1 MAQIKR
7 DYPKLAK
14 DIIREVGGKENIVNA
29 TRCATRLRLVLKE
42 TPEGAKE
49 KVQELTGVI
58 TVVENSGQFQVVI
71 GTHVGE
77 VYENVMKNLN
87 LEAMSEEEV
96 ETKQP
101 LLNRIIATMSAVFA
115 PFIYILAAAG
125 ILQGILQGILILI
138 NLFWPQFATTGTYE
152 ILSLISWTPF
162 AFLPILI
169 GITAS
174 KHFKCN
180 TFIAVTCCAALIN
193 PTWVEIAKRIT
204 EGEVVNFLFFNL
216 SGVTYGS
223 SVLPPLFLVLV
234 LSYLEHF
241 LSKRIPEIMKALLV
255 PFICMIVMVPLT
267 ILIIGPLTNGGA
279 EAVAVGFNLLMEKAP
294 LLGGILIG
302 GLWEV
307 FVIFGVHWGITP
319 MVMANFSIYGYDAF
333 QAFQTL
339 AVIAQIGAAIGC
351 FIKSKNSELKKV
363 ALSASVTGIFGITE
377 PTLYGVT
384 LRLKK
389 PFICAC
395 IGGAISAAVMS
406 FFNTV
411 YYAYAGLPG
420 ILTIVYAI
428 NPNDTEG
435 FIGMVIGSIL
445 AIIVPMIL
453 VLVVGFDDPKEK

>member
-1 MAQIKR
+1 MAQVKR
-7 DYPKLAK
+7 DYPKLAE
-14 DIIREVGGKENIVNA
+14 DIIREVGGKENIINA

-115 PFIYILAAAG
+115 PFIYILAAA
-125 ILQGILQGILILI
+125 GILQGILILI

-395 IGGAISAAVMS
+395 VGGAISAAVMS

-420 ILTIVYAI
+420 ILTIVNAI
-428 NPNDTEG
+428 NPNDTKG
-435 FIGMVIGSIL
+435 FIGMVIGSVL
-445 AIIVPMIL
+445 AIVVPMIL
-453 VLVVGFDDPKEK
+453 VLVIGFDDPKEK

>member
-14 DIIREVGGKENIVNA
+14 DIIREVGGKENIANA

-87 LEAMSEEEV
+87 LEAMSEEKV

-115 PFIYILAAAG
+115 PFIYILAAA
-125 ILQGILQGILILI
+125 GILQGILILI

-302 GLWEV
+302 GLWEI

-339 AVIAQIGAAIGC
+339 AVIAQIGAGIGC
-351 FIKSKNSELKKV
+351 FIKSKNRELKKV
-363 ALSASVTGIFGITE
+363 ALSASITGIFGITE

-395 IGGAISAAVMS
+395 VGGAISAAVMS

-420 ILTIVYAI
+420 ILTIVNAI
-428 NPNDTEG
+428 NPNDTKG
-435 FIGMVIGSIL
+435 FIGMVIGSVL
-445 AIIVPMIL
+445 AIVVPMIL

>member
-115 PFIYILAAAG
+115 PFIYILAAA
-125 ILQGILQGILILI
+125 GILQGILILI

-255 PFICMIVMVPLT
+255 PFICMIIMVPLT

-395 IGGAISAAVMS
+395 VGGAISAAVMS

-420 ILTIVYAI
+420 ILTIVNAI
-428 NPNDTEG
+428 NPNDTKG
-435 FIGMVIGSIL
+435 FIGMVIGSVL
-445 AIIVPMIL
+445 AIVVPMIL

>member
-1 MAQIKR
+1 MAQVKR

-14 DIIREVGGKENIVNA
+14 DIIREVGGKENILNA

-49 KVQELTGVI
+49 KVQELIGVI

-87 LEAMSEEEV
+87 VEAMLEEEV

-125 ILQGILQGILILI
+125 ILQGILILI
-138 NLFWPQFATTGTYE
+138 NIFWPQFATTGTYE
-152 ILSLISWTPF
+152 ILSFISWTPF

-255 PFICMIVMVPLT
+255 PFICMVIMVPLT

-302 GLWEV
+302 GLWEI

-319 MVMANFSIYGYDAF
+319 MVMANFSMYGYDAF

-351 FIKSKNSELKKV
+351 FIKSKNRELKKV

-395 IGGAISAAVMS
+395 VGGAISAAVMS

-420 ILTIVYAI
+420 ILTIVNAI
-428 NPNDTEG
+428 NPSDTKG

-445 AIIVPMIL
+445 AIVVPIIL
-453 VLVVGFDDPKEK
+453 VMVVGFDDPKEK

>member
-115 PFIYILAAAG
+115 PFIYILAVA
-125 ILQGILQGILILI
+125 GILQGILILI

-255 PFICMIVMVPLT
+255 PFICMVIMVPLT

-395 IGGAISAAVMS
+395 VGGAISAAVMS

-420 ILTIVYAI
+420 ILTIVNAI
-428 NPNDTEG
+428 NPNDTKG
-435 FIGMVIGSIL
+435 FIGMVIGSVL
-445 AIIVPMIL
+445 AIVVPMIL
-453 VLVVGFDDPKEK
+453 VLVIGFDDPKEK

>member
-115 PFIYILAAAG
+115 PFIYILAAA
-125 ILQGILQGILILI
+125 GILQGILILI

-267 ILIIGPLTNGGA
+267 ILIIGPRTNGGA

-351 FIKSKNSELKKV
+351 FIKSKNRELKKV
-363 ALSASVTGIFGITE
+363 ALSASITGIFGITE

-395 IGGAISAAVMS
+395 VGGAISAAVMS

-420 ILTIVYAI
+420 ILTIVNAI
-428 NPNDTEG
+428 NPNDTKG
-435 FIGMVIGSIL
+435 FIGMVIGSVL
-445 AIIVPMIL
+445 AIVVPMIL

>member
-125 ILQGILQGILILI
+125 ILQGILILI

-241 LSKRIPEIMKALLV
+241 LSKRISEIMKALLV

-395 IGGAISAAVMS
+395 VGGVISAAVMS

-420 ILTIVYAI
+420 ILTIVNAI
-428 NPNDTEG
+428 NPNDTKG
-435 FIGMVIGSIL
+435 FIGMVIGSVL
-445 AIIVPMIL
+445 AIVVPMIL
-453 VLVVGFDDPKEK
+453 VLVIGFDDPKEK

>member
-1 MAQIKR
+1 MAQVKR

-42 TPEGAKE
+42 TPDGAKE

-77 VYENVMKNLN
+77 VFENVMKNLN
-87 LEAMSEEEV
+87 LEALSEEEV
-96 ETKQP
+96 KTKQP
-101 LLNRIIATMSAVFA
+101 ILNRIIATMSAVFA
-115 PFIYILAAAG
+115 PFIYILTAA
-125 ILQGILQGILILI
+125 GILQGILILI

-279 EAVAVGFNLLMEKAP
+279 EAVAVGFNILMEKAP

-395 IGGAISAAVMS
+395 VGGAISAAVMS

-420 ILTIVYAI
+420 ILTIVNAI
-428 NPNDTEG
+428 NPTDTKG
-435 FIGMVIGSIL
+435 FIGMVIGSVL
-445 AIIVPMIL
+445 AIVVPMIL
-453 VLVVGFDDPKEK
+453 VLVIGFDDPKEK

>member
-1 MAQIKR
+1 MAQVKR

-14 DIIREVGGKENIVNA
+14 DIIREVGGKENILNA

-87 LEAMSEEEV
+87 VEAMLEEEV

-125 ILQGILQGILILI
+125 ILQGILILI
-138 NLFWPQFATTGTYE
+138 NLFWSQFATTGTYE

-255 PFICMIVMVPLT
+255 PFICMVIMVPLT

-302 GLWEV
+302 GLWEI

-319 MVMANFSIYGYDAF
+319 MVMANFSMYGYDAF

-351 FIKSKNSELKKV
+351 FIKSKNRELKKV

-395 IGGAISAAVMS
+395 VGGAISAAVMS

-420 ILTIVYAI
+420 ILTIVNAI
-428 NPNDTEG
+428 NPSDTKG

-445 AIIVPMIL
+445 AIVVPIIL
-453 VLVVGFDDPKEK
+453 VMVVGFDDPKEK

>member
-58 TVVENSGQFQVVI
+58 TVVENSEQFQVVI

-115 PFIYILAAAG
+115 PFIYILAAA
-125 ILQGILQGILILI
+125 GILQGILILI

-395 IGGAISAAVMS
+395 VGGAISAAVMS

-420 ILTIVYAI
+420 ILTIVNAI
-428 NPNDTEG
+428 NPNDTKG
-435 FIGMVIGSIL
+435 FIGMVIGSVL
-445 AIIVPMIL
+445 AIVVPMIL
-453 VLVVGFDDPKEK
+453 VLVIGFDDPKEK

>member
-125 ILQGILQGILILI
+125 ILQGILILI

-255 PFICMIVMVPLT
+255 QFICMIVMVPLT

-395 IGGAISAAVMS
+395 VGGAISAAVMS

-420 ILTIVYAI
+420 ILTIVNAI
-428 NPNDTEG
+428 NPNDTKG
-435 FIGMVIGSIL
+435 FIGMVIGSVL
-445 AIIVPMIL
+445 AIVVPMIL
-453 VLVVGFDDPKEK
+453 VLVIGFDDPKEK

>member
-1 MAQIKR
+1 MAQVKR
-7 DYPKLAK
+7 DYPKLAEE
-14 DIIREVGGKENIVNA
+14 IIREVGGKENIVNA

-115 PFIYILAAAG
+115 PFIYILAAA
-125 ILQGILQGILILI
+125 GILQGILILI

-395 IGGAISAAVMS
+395 VGGAISAAVMS

-420 ILTIVYAI
+420 ILTIVNAI
-428 NPNDTEG
+428 NPNDTKG
-435 FIGMVIGSIL
+435 FIGMVIGSVL
-445 AIIVPMIL
+445 AIVVPMIL

>member
-115 PFIYILAAAG
+115 PFIYILAAA
-125 ILQGILQGILILI
+125 GILQGILILI

-333 QAFQTL
+333 QVFQTL

-395 IGGAISAAVMS
+395 VGGAISAAVMS

-420 ILTIVYAI
+420 ILTIVNAI
-428 NPNDTEG
+428 NPNDTKG
-435 FIGMVIGSIL
+435 FIGMVIGSVL
-445 AIIVPMIL
+445 AIVVPMIL
-453 VLVVGFDDPKEK
+453 VLVIGFDDPKEK

>member
-1 MAQIKR
+1 MAQVKR

-14 DIIREVGGKENIVNA
+14 DIIREVGGKENIINA

-49 KVQELTGVI
+49 KVQGLTGVI

-77 VYENVMKNLN
+77 VFENVMKNLN
-87 LEAMSEEEV
+87 LEALSEEEV

-101 LLNRIIATMSAVFA
+101 ILNRIIATMSAVFA
-115 PFIYILAAAG
+115 PFIYILAAA
-125 ILQGILQGILILI
+125 GILQGILILI

-162 AFLPILI
+162 AFLPVLI

-223 SVLPPLFLVLV
+223 SVLPPLFLILV

-255 PFICMIVMVPLT
+255 PFICMVVMVPLT

-302 GLWEV
+302 GLWEI

>member
-96 ETKQP
+96 EAKQP

-115 PFIYILAAAG
+115 PFIYILAAA
-125 ILQGILQGILILI
+125 GILQGILILI

-363 ALSASVTGIFGITE
+363 ALSASVTGIYGITE

-395 IGGAISAAVMS
+395 VGGAISAAVMS

-420 ILTIVYAI
+420 ILTIVNAI
-428 NPNDTEG
+428 NPNDTKG
-435 FIGMVIGSIL
+435 FIGMVIGSVL
-445 AIIVPMIL
+445 AIVVPMIL

>member
-96 ETKQP
+96 EAKQP

-115 PFIYILAAAG
+115 PFIYILAAA
-125 ILQGILQGILILI
+125 GILQGILILI

-204 EGEVVNFLFFNL
+204 EGEVVSFLFFNL

-395 IGGAISAAVMS
+395 VGGAISAAVMS

-420 ILTIVYAI
+420 ILTIVNAI
-428 NPNDTEG
+428 NPNDTKG
-435 FIGMVIGSIL
+435 FIGMVIGSVL
-445 AIIVPMIL
+445 AIVVPMIL
-453 VLVVGFDDPKEK
+453 VLVIGFDDPKEK

>member
-115 PFIYILAAAG
+115 PFIYILAAA
-125 ILQGILQGILILI
+125 GILQGILILI

-339 AVIAQIGAAIGC
+339 AVIAQIGAEIGC

-395 IGGAISAAVMS
+395 VGGAISAAVMS

-420 ILTIVYAI
+420 ILTIVNAI
-428 NPNDTEG
+428 NPNDTKG
-435 FIGMVIGSIL
+435 FIGMVIGSVL
-445 AIIVPMIL
+445 AIVVPMIL
-453 VLVVGFDDPKEK
+453 VLVIGFDDPKEK

>member
-77 VYENVMKNLN
+77 VFENVMKNLN
-87 LEAMSEEEV
+87 LEALLEEEV

-101 LLNRIIATMSAVFA
+101 ILNRIIATMSAVFA
-115 PFIYILAAAG
+115 PFIYILAAA
-125 ILQGILQGILILI
+125 GILQGILILI

-162 AFLPILI
+162 AFLPVLI

-223 SVLPPLFLVLV
+223 SVLPPLFLILV

-255 PFICMIVMVPLT
+255 PFICMVVMVPLT

-302 GLWEV
+302 GLWEI

-428 NPNDTEG
+428 NPNDTKG

>member
-101 LLNRIIATMSAVFA
+101 LLNRIIATMSAVFE
-115 PFIYILAAAG
+115 PFIYILAAA
-125 ILQGILQGILILI
+125 GILQGILILI

-351 FIKSKNSELKKV
+351 FIKSKNRELKKV
-363 ALSASVTGIFGITE
+363 ALSASITGIFGITE

-395 IGGAISAAVMS
+395 VGGAISAAVMS

-420 ILTIVYAI
+420 ILTIVNAI
-428 NPNDTEG
+428 NPNDTKG
-435 FIGMVIGSIL
+435 FIGMVIGSVL
-445 AIIVPMIL
+445 AIVVPMIL

>member
-87 LEAMSEEEV
+87 LEAMSEEKV

-115 PFIYILAAAG
+115 PFIYILAAA
-125 ILQGILQGILILI
+125 GILQGILILI

-302 GLWEV
+302 GLWEI

-351 FIKSKNSELKKV
+351 FIKSKNRELKKV

-395 IGGAISAAVMS
+395 VGGAISAAVMS

-420 ILTIVYAI
+420 ILTIVNAI
-428 NPNDTEG
+428 NPNDTKG
-435 FIGMVIGSIL
+435 FIGMVIGSVL
-445 AIIVPMIL
+445 AIVVPMIL

>member
-87 LEAMSEEEV
+87 LEAMSEEKV

-125 ILQGILQGILILI
+125 ILQGILILI

-152 ILSLISWTPF
+152 ILSLISWTTF

-302 GLWEV
+302 GLWEI

-351 FIKSKNSELKKV
+351 FIKSKNRELKKV
-363 ALSASVTGIFGITE
+363 ALSASITGIFGITE

-395 IGGAISAAVMS
+395 VGGAISAAVMS

-420 ILTIVYAI
+420 ILTIVNAI
-428 NPNDTEG
+428 NPNDTKG
-435 FIGMVIGSIL
+435 FIGMVIGSVL
-445 AIIVPMIL
+445 AIVVPMIL

>member
-96 ETKQP
+96 EAKQP

-115 PFIYILAAAG
+115 PFIYILAAA
-125 ILQGILQGILILI
+125 GILQGILILI

-193 PTWVEIAKRIT
+193 PIWVEIAKRIT

-395 IGGAISAAVMS
+395 VGGAISAAVMS

-420 ILTIVYAI
+420 ILTIVNAI
-428 NPNDTEG
+428 NPNDTKG
-435 FIGMVIGSIL
+435 FIGMVIGSVL
-445 AIIVPMIL
+445 AIVVPMIL
-453 VLVVGFDDPKEK
+453 VLVIGFDDPKEK

>member
-1 MAQIKR
+1 MAQVKR

-14 DIIREVGGKENIVNA
+14 DIIREVGGKENILNA

-49 KVQELTGVI
+49 KVQELIGVI

-87 LEAMSEEEV
+87 VEAMLEEEV

-125 ILQGILQGILILI
+125 ILQGILILI
-138 NLFWPQFATTGTYE
+138 NIFWPQFATTGTYE

-255 PFICMIVMVPLT
+255 PFICMVIMVPLT

-302 GLWEV
+302 GLWEI

-319 MVMANFSIYGYDAF
+319 IVMANFSMYGYDAF

-351 FIKSKNSELKKV
+351 FIKSKNRELKKV

-395 IGGAISAAVMS
+395 VGGAISAAVMS

-420 ILTIVYAI
+420 ILTIVNAI
-428 NPNDTEG
+428 NPSDTKG

-445 AIIVPMIL
+445 AIVVPIIL
-453 VLVVGFDDPKEK
+453 VMVVGFDDPKEK

>member
-1 MAQIKR
+1 MAQVKR

-77 VYENVMKNLN
+77 VFENVMKNLN
-87 LEAMSEEEV
+87 LEALSEEEV

-101 LLNRIIATMSAVFA
+101 ILNRIIATMSAVFA
-115 PFIYILAAAG
+115 PFIYILAAA
-125 ILQGILQGILILI
+125 GILQGILILI

-162 AFLPILI
+162 AFLPVLI

-216 SGVTYGS
+216 TGVTYGS

-255 PFICMIVMVPLT
+255 PFICMVVMVPLT

-302 GLWEV
+302 GLWEI

-395 IGGAISAAVMS
+395 VGGAISAAVMS

-420 ILTIVYAI
+420 ILTIVNAI
-428 NPNDTEG
+428 NPADTKG
-435 FIGMVIGSIL
+435 FIGMVIGSVL

-453 VLVVGFDDPKEK
+453 VLIVGFDDPKEK

>member
-115 PFIYILAAAG
+115 PFIYILAAA
-125 ILQGILQGILILI
+125 GILQGILILI

-319 MVMANFSIYGYDAF
+319 MVMANFSVYGYDAF

-351 FIKSKNSELKKV
+351 FIKSKNRELKKV
-363 ALSASVTGIFGITE
+363 ALSASITGIFGITE

-395 IGGAISAAVMS
+395 VGGAISAAVMS

-420 ILTIVYAI
+420 ILTIVNAI
-428 NPNDTEG
+428 NPNDTKG
-435 FIGMVIGSIL
+435 FIGMVIGSVL
-445 AIIVPMIL
+445 AIVVPMIL
-453 VLVVGFDDPKEK
+453 VLVIGFDDPKEK

>member
-96 ETKQP
+96 EIKQP

-115 PFIYILAAAG
+115 PFIYILAAA
-125 ILQGILQGILILI
+125 GILQGILILI

-395 IGGAISAAVMS
+395 VGGAISAAVMS

-420 ILTIVYAI
+420 ILTIVNAI
-428 NPNDTEG
+428 NPNDTKG
-435 FIGMVIGSIL
+435 FIGMVIGSVL
-445 AIIVPMIL
+445 AIVVPMIL
-453 VLVVGFDDPKEK
+453 VLVIGFDDPKEK

>member
-87 LEAMSEEEV
+87 LEAMSEEKV

-125 ILQGILQGILILI
+125 ILQGILILI

-152 ILSLISWTPF
+152 ILSLISWTTF

-302 GLWEV
+302 GLWEI
-307 FVIFGVHWGITP
+307 FVIFGVHWGIIP

-351 FIKSKNSELKKV
+351 FIKSKNRELKKV
-363 ALSASVTGIFGITE
+363 ALSASITGIFGITE

-395 IGGAISAAVMS
+395 VGGAISAAVMS

-420 ILTIVYAI
+420 ILTIVNAI
-428 NPNDTEG
+428 NPNDTKG
-435 FIGMVIGSIL
+435 FIGMVIGSVL
-445 AIIVPMIL
+445 AIVVPMIL

>member
-1 MAQIKR
+1 MAQVKR

-14 DIIREVGGKENIVNA
+14 DIIREVGGKENILNA

-87 LEAMSEEEV
+87 VEAMLEEEV
-96 ETKQP
+96 KTKQP

-125 ILQGILQGILILI
+125 ILQGILILI
-138 NLFWPQFATTGTYE
+138 NLFWSQFATTGTYE

-255 PFICMIVMVPLT
+255 PFICMVIMVPLT

-302 GLWEV
+302 GLWEI

-319 MVMANFSIYGYDAF
+319 MVMANFSMYGYDAF

-351 FIKSKNSELKKV
+351 FIKSKNRELKKV

-395 IGGAISAAVMS
+395 VGGAISAAVMS

-420 ILTIVYAI
+420 ILTIVNAI
-428 NPNDTEG
+428 NPSDTKG

-445 AIIVPMIL
+445 AIVVPIIL
-453 VLVVGFDDPKEK
+453 VMVVGFDDPKEK

>member
-42 TPEGAKE
+42 TPERAKE

-115 PFIYILAAAG
+115 PFIYILAAA
-125 ILQGILQGILILI
+125 GILQGILILI

-351 FIKSKNSELKKV
+351 FIKSKNRELKKV
-363 ALSASVTGIFGITE
+363 ALSASITGIFGITE

-395 IGGAISAAVMS
+395 VGGAISAAVMS

-420 ILTIVYAI
+420 ILTIVNAI
-428 NPNDTEG
+428 NPNDTKG
-435 FIGMVIGSIL
+435 FIGMVIGSVL
-445 AIIVPMIL
+445 AIVVPMIL

>member
-1 MAQIKR
+1 MAQVKR

-14 DIIREVGGKENIVNA
+14 DIIREVGGKENILNA

-87 LEAMSEEEV
+87 VEAMLEEEV

-125 ILQGILQGILILI
+125 ILQGILILI
-138 NLFWPQFATTGTYE
+138 NIFWPQFATTGTYE
-152 ILSLISWTPF
+152 ILSFISWTPF

-255 PFICMIVMVPLT
+255 PFICMVIMVPLT

-302 GLWEV
+302 GLWEI

-319 MVMANFSIYGYDAF
+319 MVMANFSMYGYDAF

-351 FIKSKNSELKKV
+351 FIKSKNRELKKV
-363 ALSASVTGIFGITE
+363 SLSASVTGIFGITE

-395 IGGAISAAVMS
+395 VGGAISAAVMS

-420 ILTIVYAI
+420 ILTIVNAI
-428 NPNDTEG
+428 NPSDTKG

-445 AIIVPMIL
+445 AIVVPIIL
-453 VLVVGFDDPKEK
+453 VMVVGFDDPKEK

>member
-125 ILQGILQGILILI
+125 ILQGILILI
-138 NLFWPQFATTGTYE
+138 NLFWPQFAPTGTYE

-307 FVIFGVHWGITP
+307 FVIFGVHRGITP

-351 FIKSKNSELKKV
+351 FIKSKNRELKKV

-395 IGGAISAAVMS
+395 VGGAISAAVMS

-420 ILTIVYAI
+420 ILTIVNAI
-428 NPNDTEG
+428 NPNDTKG
-435 FIGMVIGSIL
+435 FIGMVIGSVL
-445 AIIVPMIL
+445 AIVVPMIL

>member
-29 TRCATRLRLVLKE
+29 TRYATRLRLVLKE

-87 LEAMSEEEV
+87 LEAMSEEKV

-115 PFIYILAAAG
+115 PFIYILAAA
-125 ILQGILQGILILI
+125 GILQGILILI

-302 GLWEV
+302 GLWEI

-351 FIKSKNSELKKV
+351 FIKSKNRELKKV
-363 ALSASVTGIFGITE
+363 ALSASITGIFGITE

-395 IGGAISAAVMS
+395 VGGAISAAVMS

-420 ILTIVYAI
+420 ILTIVNAI
-428 NPNDTEG
+428 NPNDTKG
-435 FIGMVIGSIL
+435 FIGMVIGSVL
-445 AIIVPMIL
+445 AIVVPMIL

>member
-1 MAQIKR
+1 MAQVKR

-42 TPEGAKE
+42 TPKEAKE

-77 VYENVMKNLN
+77 VYENVIKNLN
-87 LEAMSEEEV
+87 LEVLSEEEV

-115 PFIYILAAAG
+115 PFIYILAAA
-125 ILQGILQGILILI
+125 GILQGILILI

-255 PFICMIVMVPLT
+255 PFICMVVMVPLT

-302 GLWEV
+302 GLWEI

-351 FIKSKNSELKKV
+351 FIKSKNRELKKV
-363 ALSASVTGIFGITE
+363 AFSASITGIFGITE

-420 ILTIVYAI
+420 ILTIVNAI
-428 NPNDTEG
+428 NPANTKG
-435 FIGMVIGSIL
+435 FVGMVIGSVL
-445 AIIVPMIL
+445 AIIIPMIL

>member
-125 ILQGILQGILILI
+125 ILQGILILI

-193 PTWVEIAKRIT
+193 PTWVDIAKRIT

-255 PFICMIVMVPLT
+255 PFICMVIMVPLT

-302 GLWEV
+302 GLWEI

-319 MVMANFSIYGYDAF
+319 MVMANFSMYGYDAF

-351 FIKSKNSELKKV
+351 FIKSKNRELKKV

-384 LRLKK
+384 LCLKK

-395 IGGAISAAVMS
+395 VGGAISAAVMS

-420 ILTIVYAI
+420 ILTIVNAI
-428 NPNDTEG
+428 NPSDTKG

-445 AIIVPMIL
+445 AIVVPIIL
-453 VLVVGFDDPKEK
+453 VMVVGFDDPKEK

>member
-1 MAQIKR
+1 
-7 DYPKLAK
+7 
-14 DIIREVGGKENIVNA
+14 
-29 TRCATRLRLVLKE
+29 
-42 TPEGAKE
+42 
-49 KVQELTGVI
+49 
-58 TVVENSGQFQVVI
+58 
-71 GTHVGE
+71 
-77 VYENVMKNLN
+77 
-87 LEAMSEEEV
+87 
-96 ETKQP
+96 
-101 LLNRIIATMSAVFA
+101 MSAVFA
-115 PFIYILAAAG
+115 PFVYILAAAG
-125 ILQGILQGILILI
+125 ILQGILILT
-138 NLFWPQFATTGTYE
+138 NLFYPEFASTGTYE
-152 ILSLISWTPF
+152 ILSFISWTPF
-162 AFLPILI
+162 AFLPVLI
-169 GITAS
+169 AVTAS

-302 GLWEV
+302 GLWEI
-307 FVIFGVHWGITP
+307 FVIFGVHWGIIP

-351 FIKSKNSELKKV
+351 FIKSKNRELKKV
-363 ALSASVTGIFGITE
+363 ALSASITGIFGITE

-395 IGGAISAAVMS
+395 VGGAISAAVMS

-420 ILTIVYAI
+420 ILTIVNAI
-428 NPNDTEG
+428 NPNDTKG
-435 FIGMVIGSIL
+435 FIGMVIGSVL
-445 AIIVPMIL
+445 AIVVPMIL

>member
-125 ILQGILQGILILI
+125 ILQGILILI

-162 AFLPILI
+162 VFLPILI

-351 FIKSKNSELKKV
+351 FIKSKNRELKKV
-363 ALSASVTGIFGITE
+363 ALSASITGIFGITE

-395 IGGAISAAVMS
+395 VGGAISAAVMS

-420 ILTIVYAI
+420 ILTIVNAI
-428 NPNDTEG
+428 NPNDTKG
-435 FIGMVIGSIL
+435 FIGMVIGSVL
-445 AIIVPMIL
+445 AIVVPMIL
-453 VLVVGFDDPKEK
+453 VLVIGFDDPKEK